1 MVKSNCKK
9 ENCRFYDELSECATN
24 GCMFGASEKDKE
36 RERGCF
42 MNGYTMMADSYRDL
56 MNEGRMDKEVAEKN
70 IRIYEFLATCDKDDI
85 CRMVDSS
92 AFNDIIRSFLKLALT
107 NAELD
112 KKSRDKALNQLNWIF
127 DEKTA
132 WEVLQND

>member
-1 MVKSNCKK
+1 
-9 ENCRFYDELSECATN
+9 
-24 GCMFGASEKDKE
+24 
-36 RERGCF
+36 

-56 MNEGRMDKEVAEKN
+56 MNEGRIDKEVAEKN
-70 IRIYEFLATCDKDDI
+70 VRIYEFLATCDIDDLCI
-85 CRMVDSS
+85 MVDSS

-112 KKSRDKALNQLNWIF
+112 KDSQEKALSQLRWLF

-132 WEVLQND
+132 WEVLNG